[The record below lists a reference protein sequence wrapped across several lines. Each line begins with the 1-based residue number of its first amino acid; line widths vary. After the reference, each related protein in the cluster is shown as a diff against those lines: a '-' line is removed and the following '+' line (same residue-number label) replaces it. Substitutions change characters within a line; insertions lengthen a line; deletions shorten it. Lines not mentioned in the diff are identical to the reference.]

1 MKIRSMTATFGK
13 LDHARLE
20 LGDGLNLIYAPN
32 EGGKSTWAAFW
43 KAMLY
48 GIDTRDR
55 DKKGYLAD
63 KNRYQPWSGAPMEGT
78 MDLEWQD
85 RDITLRRGP
94 KGSAPFGAFSAVY
107 TGTEEAVPGLTA
119 ANCGELLTGVGREVF
134 ERSAF
139 IGSGGDLAVTAAP
152 ELERRIAA
160 LVSSGEEDVSYS
172 QTEKTLRGWLN
183 RRRHNKT
190 GLIPRLEEAGRTL
203 VANVPVYV
211 TQIEKWWGG
220 VIAFAAGHGITL
232 PELSMNVDNATK
244 VITDFLTN
252 NGDNVVNTTIDITTS
267 ILGALVN
274 FLLALV
280 FSVYL
285 LAQKETL
292 MAQAKR
298 LLLAA
303 IPKKSAGRTM
313 HILSLT
319 NNAFSS
325 FVTGQVTEAFIL
337 GTLCCLGMLILRL
350 PYALPVS
357 VIISFTS
364 LIPIFGAWIGAA
376 TGAFLIV
383 FVSPIKALTFL
394 IFLLI
399 LQQVEGN
406 LIYPRVVGKSVGLP
420 GLWVL
425 AAVTIGGGAFGV
437 VGMLLGVPVCS
448 VVYALVQDFI
458 RSRSAEES
466 RDQVGEPD
474 PSHPA
479 EPPEEK

>member
-1 MKIRSMTATFGK
+1 M
-13 LDHARLE
+13 E
-20 LGDGLNLIYAPN
+20 LNKRNFKCILLLVLCAIVLYWGLNNLSALSGVVDSFFSLLAPLLLGICIAYVVN
-32 EGGKSTWAAFW
+32 LLLKVVERLWD
-43 KAMLY
+43 KA
-48 GIDTRDR
+48 
-55 DKKGYLAD
+55 LA
-63 KNRYQPWSGAPMEGT
+63 K
-78 MDLEWQD
+78 
-85 RDITLRRGP
+85 
-94 KGSAPFGAFSAVY
+94 
-107 TGTEEAVPGLTA
+107 
-119 ANCGELLTGVGREVF
+119 
-134 ERSAF
+134 
-139 IGSGGDLAVTAAP
+139 AP
-152 ELERRIAA
+152 EIWRGRLKRPIC
-160 LVSSGEEDVSYS
+160 L
-172 QTEKTLRGWLN
+172 TLTMLLFLGIIFAIIFI
-183 RRRHNKT
+183 
-190 GLIPRLEEAGRTL
+190 LIPRLEEAGATL
-203 VANVPVYV
+203 VANVPGYV
-211 TQIEKWWGG
+211 DQLQSWWNG
-220 VIAFAAGHGITL
+220 VIAFAAERGVTL
-232 PELSMNVDNATK
+232 PELSMNADNATK
-244 VITDFLTN
+244 VVTDFLTN
-252 NGDNVVNTTIDITTS
+252 NGGNVVNTTLDITTS

-285 LAQKETL
+285 LAQKEKL
-292 MAQAKR
+292 LAQSRR

-303 IPKKSAGRTM
+303 IPKKAGKRTM
-313 HILSLT
+313 HILQIT

-337 GTLCCLGMLILRL
+337 GTLCCMGMLMLRL

-357 VIISFTS
+357 VIICFTS

-448 VVYALVQDFI
+448 VVYVLVQDFV
-458 RSRSAEES
+458 RS
-466 RDQVGEPD
+466 Q
-474 PSHPA
+474 PA
-479 EPPEEK
+479 EDGEEAAPPAQPPKTE